1 MQAREI
7 IQSNPMRRLI
17 LCAYARASTHAPK
30 NLLPTTAPCTSKG
43 ERKESLSSRARFSAF
58 YSKRLSL
65 DL

>member
-1 MQAREI
+1 
-7 IQSNPMRRLI
+7 MRRLI